1 MNYFANHISSLTAVI
16 SGGKMVDANKA
27 TEAELQAELD
37 KVSFSLFIRQIKNI
51 FFINSLKDLKEGRHV
66 LTCILGE

>member
-1 MNYFANHISSLTAVI
+1 MNCFTNHISSLTAAI

-51 FFINSLKDLKEGRHV
+51 FLLIH
-66 LTCILGE
+66 

>member
-1 MNYFANHISSLTAVI
+1 MKYIINQISSLTAAN

-37 KVSFSLFIRQIKNI
+37 KVRFSLFIRQIKNKI
-51 FFINSLKDLKEGRHV
+51 
-66 LTCILGE
+66 CIRQKKNKILLDR

>member
-1 MNYFANHISSLTAVI
+1 MNYFTNQISSLTAAN

-37 KVSFSLFIRQIKNI
+37 KVRLLLFIRQIKNNFLLI
-51 FFINSLKDLKEGRHV
+51 H
-66 LTCILGE
+66 